1 MLDPYAA
8 AYEPVWASP
17 LPLAW
22 RFRFGWLY
30 GVVDQVV
37 FEGGSLKAVI
47 EYKSYYNVNKMEITQ
62 ASLYGLLASLVFA
75 TRPKVYVK
83 ALKKI
88 LEVKDWE
95 IWALKSLRRLRRL

>member
-8 AYEPVWASP
+8 AYESVWASP

-30 GVVDQVV
+30 GVTDQVV
-37 FEGGSLKAVI
+37 FEEGLLKAVI

-62 ASLYGLLASLVFA
+62 ASLYGLLACL
-75 TRPKVYVK
+75 
-83 ALKKI
+83 L
-88 LEVKDWE
+88 
-95 IWALKSLRRLRRL
+95 